1 MDFKRLCDDID
12 GLACVISIEKVKDS
26 YGEIRIV
33 DGNDKYRETFSIP
46 QVGSPLVVNGFRPNS
61 LYTDYLE
68 KNLSFEEY
76 CFRSAIKK
84 EVLHSYAYPEQLK
97 AWFHML
103 FIPLSYSTK
112 THNYCM
118 YIMEVHPDL
127 NPAIA
132 SNVHGEIASKVL
144 KTTVKL
150 SVATD
155 FRKALKS
162 TLKDIRE
169 ICNADLCCVLLIDD
183 AKERLDLIAESKK
196 DDSTLTDVKD
206 LVSPEFYELAKTW
219 KETLSNSNCLIIS
232 NDVGWNYLKDK
243 NYAWYKSMKDAKVEN
258 LVLFP
263 LNSRN
268 KLIGYIWACNFHG
281 LDTINI
287 KETME
292 VTTFILGAEIGNY
305 LLLNQLTEM
314 SSVDIL
320 TGVCNR
326 NEMNNYMNRLID
338 DNNDHTVGLLFLDIN
353 GLKKINDLK
362 GHLAGD
368 NLIKRAASALKNIFP
383 PEIIFR
389 AGGDEFIIIL
399 EKVTEEVVINY
410 VSRIKDEASKRD
422 VSLAIGYSIKNNT
435 RDVLKALK
443 EADENMYIDK
453 RKHYGQKVV

>member
-12 GLACVISIEKVKDS
+12 GLASVVSIEKTKRG

-33 DGNDKYRETFSIP
+33 DGNDKYRDTFNVQ
-46 QVGSPLVVNGFRPNS
+46 QVGSPLIVNGFRPNS
-61 LYTDYLE
+61 LYTDYLQ

-76 CFRSAIKK
+76 VYRSAIKK

-103 FIPLSYSTK
+103 FIPLSYETK

-132 SNVHGEIASKVL
+132 SNVHGDIASKVL

-155 FRKALKS
+155 FRKALQS
-162 TLKDIRE
+162 TIKDIRE
-169 ICNADLCCVLLIDD
+169 MCQAELCCVLLIDD
-183 AKERLDLIAESKK
+183 AKEKLDLIAESKEK
-196 DDSTLTDVKD
+196 SSNLIDMED
-206 LVSPEFYELAKTW
+206 LISSEFYDLTKTW
-219 KETLSNSNCLIIS
+219 KETLVNSNCLIVS
-232 NDVGWNYLKDK
+232 NEVGWNYLKEK
-243 NYAWYKSMKDAKVEN
+243 NLRWYKSLKDAKVEN

-263 LNSRN
+263 LSSRN
-268 KLIGYIWACNFHG
+268 KLIGYIWACNFTG

-292 VTTFILGAEIGNY
+292 VTTFILGAEIGNF

-314 SSVDIL
+314 SSIDIL

-326 NEMNNYMNRLID
+326 NEMNNFMNRLID
-338 DNNDHTVGLLFLDIN
+338 DHSQHSVGLLFLDIN

-368 NLIKRAASALKNIFP
+368 NLIKRAANTLKSIFP

-399 EKVTEEVVINY
+399 ENVTEDTIIEY
-410 VSRIKDEASKRD
+410 VKKIKAEASKRD
-422 VSLAIGYSIKNNT
+422 VSMAIGYSIKENT
-435 RDVLKALK
+435 KEVLKALK

-453 RKHYGQKVV
+453 RKHYGQKEA